1 MYSRGKSV
9 RDRPINATRRG
20 CIEYR
25 TAVIYYNYK
34 IQLQNTITK
43 YRYKIQNGKARQT
56 ATGRDYLEH
65 NAAPAV
71 ASALYLPLCSQELF
85 VKDTGIF
92 SFT

>member
-25 TAVIYYNYK
+25 AAGTIIKYKYK
-34 IQLQNTITK
+34 IQVRNT
-43 YRYKIQNGKARQT
+43 KIQNGKARQT